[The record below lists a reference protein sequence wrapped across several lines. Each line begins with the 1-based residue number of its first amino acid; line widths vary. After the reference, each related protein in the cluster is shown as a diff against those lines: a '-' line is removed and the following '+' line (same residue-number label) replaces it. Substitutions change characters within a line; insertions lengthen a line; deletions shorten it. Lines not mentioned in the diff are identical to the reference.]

1 MDDQHPYIK
10 QQAEDESLYSHLQ
23 KKTLEEVQR
32 LSGKVW
38 TDFNAHDPGITLAD
52 IANYALTETNYKLGF
67 ETVDYLTPKNG
78 TFEPKLFGLFP
89 PEEVYTTAP
98 VTLEDYRKLFFAHIP
113 ELDNVWVECD
123 TATGGYTVRVV
134 LSPFEEKNEK
144 AVIKQIKK
152 VYNSHRNLCEFLG
165 EVMIVHPR
173 RTGIS
178 CRIRD
183 KTW

>member
-67 ETVDYLTPKNG
+67 MGHRTK
-78 TFEPKLFGLFP
+78 
-89 PEEVYTTAP
+89 
-98 VTLEDYRKLFFAHIP
+98 RFF
-113 ELDNVWVECD
+113 
-123 TATGGYTVRVV
+123 
-134 LSPFEEKNEK
+134 
-144 AVIKQIKK
+144 Q
-152 VYNSHRNLCEFLG
+152 
-165 EVMIVHPR
+165 
-173 RTGIS
+173 
-178 CRIRD
+178 
-183 KTW
+183 